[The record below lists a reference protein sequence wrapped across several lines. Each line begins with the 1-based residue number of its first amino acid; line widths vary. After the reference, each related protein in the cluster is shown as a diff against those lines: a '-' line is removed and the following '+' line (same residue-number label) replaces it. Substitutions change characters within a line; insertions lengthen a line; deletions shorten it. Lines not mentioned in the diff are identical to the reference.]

1 MNTAII
7 LFVILILL
15 SILVIANSR
24 NKNISSIYSKEGFY
38 ADAPVATGAAPAVAG
53 TTSTASSS
61 DSSSDDISGPQ
72 SEKHY
77 ERRAGILY
85 SGDIIDIAD
94 SAGSKAKYMNRQ
106 DYNSQIIMQKP
117 EEKGVST
124 NLSKLRI
131 VSVNHNDKS
140 AQMPIKYGDTVILAH
155 NAYIENLNAVRYVKY
170 GEKLQSHQDG
180 EMFRTFRLVN
190 PTNKT
195 DTGYVQYD
203 KPLLIKRSDNSDSVF
218 MTLEKDGTVSTKN
231 GASVASTFYIRLR
244 RVYEL
249 YEKNL
254 CVCVGELLYP

>member
-24 NKNISSIYSKEGFY
+24 NKQISSVYSKEGFY
-38 ADAPVATGAAPAVAG
+38 ADEPAAAPAA
-53 TTSTASSS
+53 AAAAAAD
-61 DSSSDDISGPQ
+61 DSSTDEISGPKL
-72 SEKHY
+72 ERHY

-94 SAGSKAKYMNRQ
+94 SSNNKAKYMNRQ

-140 AQMPIKYGDTVILAH
+140 TQMPIKYGDTVILAH
-155 NAYIENLNAVRYVKY
+155 NAYIENINAVRYVKY

-180 EMFRTFRLVN
+180 EMFRTFKIVN

-203 KPLLIKRSDNSDSVF
+203 KPINLKRSDNSDSVF
-218 MTLEKDGTVSTKN
+218 MTVEKDSTVSTKN
-231 GASVASTFYIRLR
+231 GAGVASTFYIRLR

>member
-24 NKNISSIYSKEGFY
+24 NKQISSIYSKEGFY
-38 ADAPVATGAAPAVAG
+38 ADEAAAPVAAAAA
-53 TTSTASSS
+53 AAA

-94 SAGSKAKYMNRQ
+94 SNNSKAKYMNRQ
-106 DYNSQIIMQKP
+106 DYNSQIIMEKP
-117 EEKGVST
+117 EEKGIST

-155 NAYIENLNAVRYVKY
+155 NAYIENINAVRYVKY

-180 EMFRTFRLVN
+180 EMFRTFKLVN

-195 DTGYVQYD
+195 DTGFVQYD
-203 KPLLIKRSDNSDSVF
+203 KPINIKRSDNSDSVF
-218 MTLEKDGTVSTKN
+218 MTVEKDSTVSTKN

-254 CVCVGELLYP
+254 CICVGELLYP

>member
-1 MNTAII
+1 MLAIPTNI
-7 LFVILILL
+7 NDRDVIELGATRKQTSNFANGYVIL
-15 SILVIANSR
+15 
-24 NKNISSIYSKEGFY
+24 
-38 ADAPVATGAAPAVAG
+38 
-53 TTSTASSS
+53 
-61 DSSSDDISGPQ
+61 
-72 SEKHY
+72 
-77 ERRAGILY
+77 
-85 SGDIIDIAD
+85 
-94 SAGSKAKYMNRQ
+94 
-106 DYNSQIIMQKP
+106 YNSQIIMQKP

-140 AQMPIKYGDTVILAH
+140 TQMPIKYGDTVILAH
-155 NAYIENLNAVRYVKY
+155 NAYIENINAVRYVKY

-180 EMFRTFRLVN
+180 EMFRTFKIVN

-203 KPLLIKRSDNSDSVF
+203 KPINLKRSDNSDSVF
-218 MTLEKDGTVSTKN
+218 MTVEKDSTVSTKN

>member
-38 ADAPVATGAAPAVAG
+38 ADTPGTPAMAAD
-53 TTSTASSS
+53 SLS
-61 DSSSDDISGPQ
+61 DEISGPK

-94 SAGSKAKYMNRQ
+94 SNDSKAKYMNRQ

-117 EEKGVST
+117 EEKGIST

-140 AQMPIKYGDTVILAH
+140 TQMPIKYGDTVIIAH

-180 EMFRTFRLVN
+180 EMFRTFKLVN
-190 PTNKT
+190 PNNKT

-203 KPLLIKRSDNSDSVF
+203 KPLFIKRSDNSDSVF
-218 MTLEKDGTVSTKN
+218 MTVEKDSTISTKN
-231 GASVASTFYIRLR
+231 SATLASTFYIRLR

-254 CVCVGELLYP
+254 CICVGELLYP

>member
-7 LFVILILL
+7 LFVILLLL

-24 NKNISSIYSKEGFY
+24 NKNLSSIYSKEGFY
-38 ADAPVATGAAPAVAG
+38 ADLPAAAATPDAAGAAPSA
-53 TTSTASSS
+53 
-61 DSSSDDISGPQ
+61 SDDISGPQ

-94 SAGSKAKYMNRQ
+94 SADSKAKYMNRQ

-140 AQMPIKYGDTVILAH
+140 TQMPIKYGDTVIIAH

-195 DTGYVQYD
+195 DTGFVQYD

-218 MTLEKDGTVSTKN
+218 MTVEKDSTVSTKN